1 MSNICIIGHISIDK
15 IYNNKNIHE
24 SIGGPPCYSGITCI
38 KEGHNI
44 EVLTKVGK
52 NFPDEYESW
61 LKDKNIE
68 IKNQKSYKETTS
80 FEIKEIKN
88 NKHLRLIN
96 QCEEIIP
103 KKTELD
109 NYDGIIISPIANEL
123 NKKNNSIINKLDN
136 TTMLDPQGYIRE
148 FDKEGFCN
156 FKHIRINE
164 LPKTDIIKIS
174 EEESMMLDKS
184 TRMLDRLKKIAET
197 YPITIGTIGNNSTYL
212 INNKICYVIK
222 NNKSDNL
229 RDTIGLGDI
238 LNGMFFSM
246 YLKEEDILW
255 SISKSIA
262 FASTRTGIGIKKLEV
277 EIEYNELVDH
287 IYNNIKRID

>member
-1 MSNICIIGHISIDK
+1 MSNICIIGHISVDNIH
-15 IYNNKNIHE
+15 NNNNIHE
-24 SIGGPPCYSGITCI
+24 SIGGPPCYSGLTCI
-38 KEGHNI
+38 NEGHNI

-52 NFPDEYESW
+52 DFPDKYESW
-61 LKDKNIE
+61 LKDRNIE
-68 IKNQKSYKETTS
+68 IKNQKSSKNTTS
-80 FEIKEIKN
+80 FDIKEINN

-103 KKTELD
+103 KKTALS

-123 NKKNNSIINKLDN
+123 NKENNKIINKLDN
-136 TTMLDPQGYIRE
+136 KTMLDPQGYIRE

-156 FKHIRINE
+156 LRHIEINE
-164 LPKTDIIKIS
+164 LPRTDIIKIS
-174 EEESMMLDKS
+174 EEESMMLDNS

-197 YPITIGTIGNNSTYL
+197 YPITIGTIGNDSTYL
-212 INNKICYVIK
+212 INNKICYAIK
-222 NNKSDNL
+222 NNKSENL
-229 RDTIGLGDI
+229 KDTIGLGDI

-246 YLKEEDILW
+246 YLKDEDILW

-262 FASTRTGIGIKKLEV
+262 CASTRTGIGIKKLEAK
-277 EIEYNELVDH
+277 IGYNELVDH

>member
-15 IYNNKNIHE
+15 IHNNKNIHE
-24 SIGGPPCYSGITCI
+24 SIGGPPCYSGLTCI
-38 KEGHNI
+38 NEGHNI

-52 NFPDEYESW
+52 EFPDKYESW
-61 LKDKNIE
+61 LKDRNIE
-68 IKNQKSYKETTS
+68 IKNQKSSKNTTS
-80 FEIKEIKN
+80 FDIKEINN
-88 NKHLRLIN
+88 NKHLRLIS

-103 KKTELD
+103 KKTMLS

-123 NKKNNSIINKLDN
+123 NKENNKIINKLDN
-136 TTMLDPQGYIRE
+136 KTMLDPQGYIRE

-156 FKHIRINE
+156 LRHIRINE
-164 LPKTDIIKIS
+164 LPRTDIIKIS
-174 EEESMMLDKS
+174 EEESMMLDNS

-197 YPITIGTIGNNSTYL
+197 YPTTIGTIGNYSTYIINNEKCYL
-212 INNKICYVIK
+212 IN

-229 RDTIGLGDI
+229 KDTVGLGDI

-246 YLKEEDILW
+246 YLKNEDLLW
-255 SISKSIA
+255 SISKAIA

>member
-15 IYNNKNIHE
+15 IHNSKNIRE
-24 SIGGPPCYSGITCI
+24 SIGGPPCSGVTCVN
-38 KEGHNI
+38 EGHNV

-52 NFPDEYESW
+52 DFPDKYKTW
-61 LKDKNIE
+61 LKNNNIE
-68 IKNQKSYKETTS
+68 IKNQESSKDTTS
-80 FEIKEIKN
+80 FDIKETN
-88 NKHLRLIN
+88 NSKQLILIS
-96 QCEEIIP
+96 QCGEIIP
-103 KKTELD
+103 IKTEL
-109 NYDGIIISPIANEL
+109 NSYDGIIISPIANEL
-123 NKKNNSIINKLDN
+123 NKENNEIINKLDN
-136 TTMLDPQGYIRE
+136 RTMLDPQGYIRK

-156 FKHIRINE
+156 LRHIRINE
-164 LPKTDIIKIS
+164 LPRTDIIKIS
-174 EEESMMLDKS
+174 EEESMMLDNS

-197 YPITIGTIGNNSTYL
+197 YPITIGTIGNDSTYL
-212 INNKICYVIK
+212 INNKICYAIK

-246 YLKEEDILW
+246 YLKDEDILW

-262 FASTRTGIGIKKLEV
+262 FASTRTGIGIKKLEI
-277 EIEYNELVDH
+277 EIEYNELVNH